1 MKKNT
6 QDGQALLT
14 FLIFVLIS
22 LTITSAA
29 SVVSVINSQS
39 SEKIEQGTVATQAAE
54 SGAEN
59 ALLRLLRDPSYTGET
74 LAIGTSSI
82 VITISGSTITA
93 VATNGNFQRQIQV
106 VTSYTNNVLT
116 ITSWK
121 ELF

>member
-6 QDGQALLT
+6 QGQALLT

-29 SVVSVINSQS
+29 SVVSLINSQS
-39 SEKIEQGTVATQAAE
+39 SQKIEQGTITAQAAE
-54 SGAEN
+54 SGVEN
-59 ALLRLLRDPSYTGET
+59 ALLRLLRDPSYSGET
-74 LAIGTSSI
+74 LSIGTST
-82 VITISGSTITA
+82 VVVTISGSTITS
-93 VATNGNFQRQIQV
+93 VATNGNFKRQIQV
-106 VTSYTNNVLT
+106 ITSYTNNVLT